1 MIRVLSFDPASF
13 RNLGWAVVDL
23 NDNLEVHDF
32 EAGTLVTDK
41 TDEPWQVLWQ
51 VFQFVDN
58 KFAEKKPNV
67 VVVEQTSVFRG
78 GFVTGQ
84 VSNCM
89 GVILC
94 CCQKYRSS
102 NSLELQFVYP
112 TSVKKGVAGKGKASK
127 KEIMNSVKQALNS
140 IKGEFKLDSEHAYD
154 AVANILFYA
163 KKTKETK
170 WTEE

>member
-13 RNLGWAVVDL
+13 RNLGWSVIDL
-23 NDNLEVHDF
+23 DDNLDVLSF

-41 TDEPWQVLWQ
+41 TEEPWQVLWQ
-51 VFQFVDN
+51 VFQFVDS
-58 KFAEKKPNV
+58 KFLDKKPSV
-67 VVVEQTSVFRG
+67 VVVEQTSAFRG

-102 NSLELQFVYP
+102 NKLDLQFVYP
-112 TSVKKGVAGKGKASK
+112 TSVKKGIAGKGKASK
-127 KEIMNSVKQALNS
+127 KEIKNSVTDLLSTVRKD
-140 IKGEFKLDSEHAYD
+140 FKFDSEHAYD
-154 AVANILFYA
+154 AAANILFYA